1 MWLGRWADRF
11 AVIHRNMADAC
22 KGRTELITAHGIIV
36 MNKGQIMEAGPHQ
49 VWVNQGQGLRA
60 HLWRTRDRG
69 CRL

>member
-1 MWLGRWADRF
+1 
-11 AVIHRNMADAC
+11 MADAC

-60 HLWRTRDRG
+60 HLWRTRDGR